1 MFPLYFL
8 QGDFHNATSVNA
20 LTTSVNALTT
30 SVNALTIAVYGTAW
44 FPTPAAN
51 ATANA
56 TSVDK
61 QITTTSLQVNEVV
74 TVEIP
79 LDGSAAATYH
89 AMLEVTDV
97 DIHGSTGSQQT
108 FKLARALTAGEA
120 ASMRKGDQLLIHSV
134 NQDLQSC
141 VVTLDADA
149 TAGNTFT
156 GELLLTRD
164 ERKSP
169 GGGG

>member
-8 QGDFHNATSVNA
+8 QGGFHNATSVNA
-20 LTTSVNALTT
+20 LT
-30 SVNALTIAVYGTAW
+30 IAVYDTVW
-44 FPTPAAN
+44 FSKPAAN
-51 ATANA
+51 ATVNA
-56 TSVDK
+56 T
-61 QITTTSLQVNEVV
+61 
-74 TVEIP
+74 TV
-79 LDGSAAATYH
+79 AATNH